1 MSSEVGFAHVDLSG
15 LGNQGCFQGGEQAE
29 ALRLFLELVCGDF
42 ILNDAFVFECAC
54 GFGSATEL
62 NVAVVLNRCSR
73 SNDDLIFDL
82 ADITYQVM
90 ERTGVAIAPVPF
102 LQSEWSQGGR
112 HADQQLIQFIVSEG
126 TRVFSRTDRIAQNA
140 QPKLASAS

>member
-1 MSSEVGFAHVDLSG
+1 
-15 LGNQGCFQGGEQAE
+15 
-29 ALRLFLELVCGDF
+29 
-42 ILNDAFVFECAC
+42 LNDAFVFECAC

-90 ERTGVAIAPVPF
+90 ERTGVAIAPFPF
-102 LQSEWSQGGR
+102 LQSEWNQAGR
-112 HADQQLIQFIVSEG
+112 HGSRELIQFIVDTG
-126 TRVFSRTDRIAQNA
+126 TSLFSRADRIARNA
-140 QPKLASAS
+140 QP